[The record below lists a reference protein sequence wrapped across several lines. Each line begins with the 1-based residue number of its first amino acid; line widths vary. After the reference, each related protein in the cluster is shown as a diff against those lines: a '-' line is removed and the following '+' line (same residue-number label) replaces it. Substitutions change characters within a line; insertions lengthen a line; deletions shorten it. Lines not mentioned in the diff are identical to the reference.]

1 MFTEVCYRIELIKK
15 MNEIGL
21 QFVSSDGYSDE
32 DVGHAEQVNEASKNH
47 HTLSDILRIPDG

>member
-1 MFTEVCYRIELIKK
+1 MLPNLNDLKI
-15 MNEIGL
+15 NEIGL